1 MLTGKERCKH
11 LSLHLLGKMSIG
23 KKIFSA
29 ILNILIVFVLMLLIL
44 VIYSIIQ
51 INVFNKSYVNLFG
64 YTALQVK
71 TGSME
76 DTIHVNDIVVVK
88 ILKNKNEIKSND
100 IISYKEEDYIITH
113 RVIEVTEDK
122 IITKGDANNTE
133 DNPITKDAVIGKVTK
148 IVPNISIW
156 IDVFKT
162 KSVFSLAIITII
174 LFIITF
180 SIKTDEEKEDKK
192 AKEEKVEES
201 NEKKDEKKK
210 KAIK

>member
-1 MLTGKERCKH
+1 
-11 LSLHLLGKMSIG
+11 MSIG
-23 KKIFSA
+23 KKIFST
-29 ILNILIVFVLMLLIL
+29 ILNILIVLVLMLLVF

-51 INVFNKSYVNLFG
+51 INVFNKDYANIFG
-64 YTALQVK
+64 YTFLQVK

-76 DTIHVNDIVVVK
+76 DTIHVNDIVIEK
-88 ILKNKNEIKSND
+88 ILKDKNNIKVND
-100 IISYKEEDYIITH
+100 IISYKEENYIITH
-113 RVIEVTEDK
+113 RVIEVRDDK
-122 IITKGDANNTE
+122 IITKGDANNAE
-133 DNPITKDAVIGKVTK
+133 DDPIAKDAVIGKVTK

-156 IDVFKT
+156 IDVFKN